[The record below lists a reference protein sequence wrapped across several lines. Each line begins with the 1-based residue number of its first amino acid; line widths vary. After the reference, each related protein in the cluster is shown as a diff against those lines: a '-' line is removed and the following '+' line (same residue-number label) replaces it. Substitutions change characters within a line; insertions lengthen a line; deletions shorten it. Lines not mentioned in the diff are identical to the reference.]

1 VKRLT
6 EKAFWQYNKH
16 LATKEREMTVVFKQA
31 TQMFKASDLLWG
43 KRELINAIVE
53 QALISQ
59 TEAFI
64 DMIMDGQEDMSR
76 NGINETLRG
85 VKDSAT
91 DFIGDMIG
99 DLESMIRERMKA
111 VNYGAAV
118 TGIKYDL
125 AGDVTDIEVDVSF
138 GVDVE

>member
-1 VKRLT
+1 
-6 EKAFWQYNKH
+6 
-16 LATKEREMTVVFKQA
+16 MSVVFKA
-31 TQMFKASDLLWG
+31 GDKTFKASAFLFAN
-43 KRELINAIVE
+43 KELVNAIVE

-85 VKDSAT
+85 VKDST
-91 DFIGDMIG
+91 QDFIGDMIG
-99 DLESMIRERMKA
+99 DLEIMIKERLAA

-125 AGDVTDIEVDVSF
+125 AGDVTDIEVDVSV
-138 GVDVE
+138 GVE

>member
-1 VKRLT
+1 
-6 EKAFWQYNKH
+6 
-16 LATKEREMTVVFKQA
+16 MTVVYKAGEQ
-31 TQMFKASDLLWG
+31 TFKAVEVLWG
-43 KRELINAIVE
+43 KQELVNAIVE
-53 QALISQ
+53 QALINQ

-64 DMIMDGQEDMSR
+64 EMIMDGQEDMSR

-91 DFIGDMIG
+91 DFIGDMLG
-99 DLESMIRERMKA
+99 DLESMIRQRLKA

-125 AGDVTDIEVDVSF
+125 AGDVTDIEVNVSV
-138 GVDVE
+138 GVE

>member
-1 VKRLT
+1 
-6 EKAFWQYNKH
+6 
-16 LATKEREMTVVFKQA
+16 MTVVYRAGEQ
-31 TQMFKASDLLWG
+31 TFKAVELLFG
-43 KRELINAIVE
+43 KRELVNAVVE
-53 QALISQ
+53 QVLISQ

-64 DMIMDGQEDMSR
+64 EMIMDGQEDMSR

-91 DFIGDMIG
+91 DFIGDMMG
-99 DLESMIRERMKA
+99 DLESMIRERLKA

-125 AGDVTDIEVDVSF
+125 AGDVIDIEVDVSV
-138 GVDVE
+138 GVEV

>member
-1 VKRLT
+1 
-6 EKAFWQYNKH
+6 
-16 LATKEREMTVVFKQA
+16 MTVVFKQGEQ
-31 TQMFKASDLLWG
+31 TFKAVEVLWA
-43 KRELINAIVE
+43 KQELVNAIVE

-64 DMIMDGQEDMSR
+64 EMIMDGQEDMSR

-91 DFIGDMIG
+91 DFIGDMMG
-99 DLESMIRERMKA
+99 DLERAIRERMKS

-118 TGIKYDL
+118 TGLKFDL
-125 AGDVTDIEVDVSF
+125 AGDVTDIEVDVSV
-138 GVDVE
+138 GVE

>member
-1 VKRLT
+1 
-6 EKAFWQYNKH
+6 
-16 LATKEREMTVVFKQA
+16 MTVVYKAGEQTFKAVEVLWAKQA
-31 TQMFKASDLLWG
+31 LV
-43 KRELINAIVE
+43 NAIVE
-53 QALISQ
+53 QALIGQ

-64 DMIMDGQEDMSR
+64 EMIMDGQEDMSR

-91 DFIGDMIG
+91 DFIGDMMH
-99 DLESMIRERMKA
+99 DLEHAIRERMKA

-125 AGDVTDIEVDVSF
+125 AGDVTDIEVDVTV
-138 GVDVE
+138 GVE

>member
-1 VKRLT
+1 
-6 EKAFWQYNKH
+6 
-16 LATKEREMTVVFKQA
+16 MTVVYKAGEQ
-31 TQMFKASDLLWG
+31 TFKAVEVLWA
-43 KRELINAIVE
+43 KRELVNAIVE

-64 DMIMDGQEDMSR
+64 EMIMDGQEDQSR

-85 VKDSAT
+85 VKESAE
-91 DFIGDMIG
+91 DFIGDMMG
-99 DLESMIRERMKA
+99 DLESMIRERLKA

-125 AGDVTDIEVDVSF
+125 AGDVVDIEVNVSV
-138 GVDVE
+138 GVE

>member
-1 VKRLT
+1 
-6 EKAFWQYNKH
+6 
-16 LATKEREMTVVFKQA
+16 MTVVYKAGEQ
-31 TQMFKASDLLWG
+31 TFKAVEVLWA
-43 KRELINAIVE
+43 KRELVNAIVE

-64 DMIMDGQEDMSR
+64 DMMLDGQEDLSR
-76 NGINETLRG
+76 NGINETLKG

-91 DFIGDMIG
+91 DFIGDMVV
-99 DLESMIRERMKA
+99 DLESMLRERLKA

-125 AGDVTDIEVDVSF
+125 AGDVTDIEVNVTV
-138 GVDVE
+138 GVE

>member
-1 VKRLT
+1 
-6 EKAFWQYNKH
+6 
-16 LATKEREMTVVFKQA
+16 MTVVYKAGEQ
-31 TQMFKASDLLWG
+31 TFKAVELLFG
-43 KRELINAIVE
+43 KRELVNAVVE
-53 QALISQ
+53 QVLISQ

-64 DMIMDGQEDMSR
+64 EMIMDGQEDMSR

-91 DFIGDMIG
+91 DFIGDMMG
-99 DLESMIRERMKA
+99 DLESMIRERLKQ

-125 AGDVTDIEVDVSF
+125 AGDVIDIEVDVSV
-138 GVDVE
+138 GVEV

>member
-1 VKRLT
+1 
-6 EKAFWQYNKH
+6 
-16 LATKEREMTVVFKQA
+16 MTVVFKQGEQ
-31 TQMFKASDLLWG
+31 TFKAVELLFG
-43 KRELINAIVE
+43 KRELVNAIVE

-64 DMIMDGQEDMSR
+64 DMIMDGQADMSR

-85 VKDSAT
+85 VKEST
-91 DFIGDMIG
+91 QDFIGDMIS
-99 DLESMIRERMKA
+99 DLESMIRERLKA

-125 AGDVTDIEVDVSF
+125 AGDVTDIEVNVSV
-138 GVDVE
+138 GTE

>member
-1 VKRLT
+1 
-6 EKAFWQYNKH
+6 
-16 LATKEREMTVVFKQA
+16 MTVVFKQGEQ
-31 TQMFKASDLLWG
+31 TFKAIELLFG
-43 KRELINAIVE
+43 KRELVNAIVE

-76 NGINETLRG
+76 AGINATLRG
-85 VKDSAT
+85 VKDST
-91 DFIGDMIG
+91 EDFIGDMMG
-99 DLESMIRERMKA
+99 DLESMIRDRLKA

-125 AGDVTDIEVDVSF
+125 AGDVTDIEVNVSF
-138 GVDVE
+138 GVE

>member
-1 VKRLT
+1 
-6 EKAFWQYNKH
+6 
-16 LATKEREMTVVFKQA
+16 MTVVYKAGEQ
-31 TQMFKASDLLWG
+31 TFKASQVLWA
-43 KRELINAIVE
+43 KRELVNAIVE

-64 DMIMDGQEDMSR
+64 DMIMDGQEDLSR
-76 NGINETLRG
+76 AGINETLKG

-91 DFIGDMIG
+91 DFIGDMVG
-99 DLESMIRERMKA
+99 DLESMLRERIKA

-125 AGDVTDIEVDVSF
+125 AGDVTDIEVNVSF
-138 GVDVE
+138 GVE

>member
-1 VKRLT
+1 
-6 EKAFWQYNKH
+6 
-16 LATKEREMTVVFKQA
+16 MTVVYKAGEQ
-31 TQMFKASDLLWG
+31 TFKASEVLWG

-64 DMIMDGQEDMSR
+64 EMIVDGQEDMSR

-85 VKDSAT
+85 VKESAT
-91 DFIGDMIG
+91 DFIGDMMG
-99 DLESMIRERMKA
+99 DLERAIRERMRA

-125 AGDVTDIEVDVSF
+125 AGDVTDIEVDVSV
-138 GVDVE
+138 GVE

>member
-1 VKRLT
+1 
-6 EKAFWQYNKH
+6 
-16 LATKEREMTVVFKQA
+16 MTVVYKAGEQ
-31 TQMFKASDLLWG
+31 TFKAVDFLFA
-43 KRELINAIVE
+43 KRELVNAIVE

-64 DMIMDGQEDMSR
+64 DMIIDGQEDMSR
-76 NGINETLRG
+76 NGINETLKG
-85 VKDSAT
+85 VKESAE

-99 DLESMIRERMKA
+99 DLESMIRERLKA

-125 AGDVTDIEVDVSF
+125 AGDVTDIEVDVTV
-138 GVDVE
+138 GVE

>member
-1 VKRLT
+1 
-6 EKAFWQYNKH
+6 
-16 LATKEREMTVVFKQA
+16 MTVVYKAGEQ
-31 TQMFKASDLLWG
+31 TFKAVEVLWA
-43 KRELINAIVE
+43 KRELVNAIVE

-64 DMIMDGQEDMSR
+64 EMIMDSQEDLSR

-85 VKDSAT
+85 VKESAT
-91 DFIGDMIG
+91 DFIGDMMS
-99 DLESMIRERMKA
+99 DLESAIRERMKA

-125 AGDVTDIEVDVSF
+125 AGDVTDIEVDVSV
-138 GVDVE
+138 GVE

>member
-1 VKRLT
+1 
-6 EKAFWQYNKH
+6 
-16 LATKEREMTVVFKQA
+16 MTVVFKQGEQ
-31 TQMFKASDLLWG
+31 TFKAVELLFG
-43 KRELINAIVE
+43 KRELVNAVVE
-53 QALISQ
+53 QILISQ

-64 DMIMDGQEDMSR
+64 EMIMDGQEDMSR

-91 DFIGDMIG
+91 DFVGDMMG

-125 AGDVTDIEVDVSF
+125 AGDVTDIEVNVSV
-138 GVDVE
+138 GVE

>member
-1 VKRLT
+1 
-6 EKAFWQYNKH
+6 
-16 LATKEREMTVVFKQA
+16 MTVVFKQGEQ
-31 TQMFKASDLLWG
+31 TFKAVELLFG
-43 KRELINAIVE
+43 KRELVNAVVE
-53 QALISQ
+53 QILISQ

-99 DLESMIRERMKA
+99 DLESMIRERLKA

-125 AGDVTDIEVDVSF
+125 AGDVIDIEVDVSV
-138 GVDVE
+138 GVEV